1 MLLRHVSFSA
11 CRSPRVVL
19 HASFSTRR
27 HASHAPPG
35 VFCWAAF
42 RGPGRGQR
50 QRRARRSLLHPSEKR
65 RLRRDRPDRAH
76 PAHICIGTGPTP
88 PNPPSIPVGSAI
100 RPFMRA
106 GPSCVSPELAGAGRP
121 RSERAPRV
129 TRHVGATCHAPRR
142 RHAVD
147 ATPARSRGAC
157 RTAVDCRLGWGTD
170 RRAAALRPS
179 ISRPAAPSTRSR
191 SVP

>member
-19 HASFSTRR
+19 HASSRC
-27 HASHAPPG
+27 ASHAPPG

-65 RLRRDRPDRAH
+65 RLRRDLPDRAH
-76 PAHICIGTGPTP
+76 PAHICVGTGPTP

-100 RPFMRA
+100 HPFMRA

-121 RSERAPRV
+121 RSERAPHV

-142 RHAVD
+142 RHVSR
-147 ATPARSRGAC
+147 ATSAPRGRRDKGAIT
-157 RTAVDCRLGWGTD
+157 RRLPHRG
-170 RRAAALRPS
+170 
-179 ISRPAAPSTRSR
+179 
-191 SVP
+191 